1 MTVPRELLDA
11 LESGT
16 ITQDQLQALITLE
29 AQELGLSLE
38 DALRLASEGTLPT
51 GALGTDI
58 EYLAGLLAA

>member
-11 LESGT
+11 MESGT
-16 ITQDQLQALITLE
+16 ITQDQLRELITLE
-29 AQELGLSLE
+29 ARELGLSFE
-38 DALRLASEGTLPT
+38 EALRLASEGMLPT